1 MPLNARSSFRLN
13 SRRRST
19 RSAFT
24 LIELLV
30 VIAIIAI
37 LVSLLLPAVQQA
49 REAARRTQCLN
60 NFHQLCLGFHNFEST
75 YEYFPNSVTS
85 PGTHYWGAQ
94 ILPYLDNNPLADI
107 YDYTVSYRDYANADA
122 VKYHLP
128 FHNCPSTPGGYRL
141 SDGFLADKNS
151 APSGSPEESDGWP
164 ASATDYMGAQGFSS
178 QMSSL
183 ATIPDNDE
191 TFFVGGGRERR
202 IRDITDGTSNSI
214 MLFENAGRPNA
225 LATGGKPGSGSRM
238 LGEWAATV
246 PYAMRTS
253 TPDGLSLG
261 SSSNQGRCFVNCRN
275 DRAFYS
281 FHPGAA
287 NIGLCDGSSRSISEN
302 TSLEVLIALLTI
314 SAGEVVGEF

>member
-1 MPLNARSSFRLN
+1 MLLRVRSSFR
-13 SRRRST
+13 SQA

-30 VIAIIAI
+30 VIAIIAT

-60 NFHQLCLGFHNFEST
+60 NFHQLCLGFHNFEAT
-75 YEYFPNSVTS
+75 YQHFPGSDTSV
-85 PGTHYWGAQ
+85 GVHYWGAQ

-107 YDYTVSYRDYANADA
+107 YDYTVRYSNYANADA

-128 FHNCPSTPGGYRL
+128 FHNCPSTPGGFRL
-141 SDGFLADKNS
+141 SDGFLADKS
-151 APSGSPEESDGWP
+151 TAPPGSPEATDGWS
-164 ASATDYMGAQGFSS
+164 ASATDYMGAQGLSD
-178 QMSSL
+178 QLRSL
-183 ATIPDNDE
+183 ASVPEDYD
-191 TFFVGGGRERR
+191 TFFPGGGDLRK

-225 LATGGKPGSGSRM
+225 LATGGKPGTGSR
-238 LGEWAATV
+238 LLAEWASTV
-246 PYAMRTS
+246 PYSMRTS

-261 SSSNQGRCFVNCRN
+261 STSNQGRCFVNCRN

-281 FHPGAA
+281 FHPGAV
-287 NIGLCDGSSRSISEN
+287 NIGLADGSSRSISEN